1 MEEVMAR
8 GTEVLMRITAIAA
21 LLLCSAP
28 TFAGPTFESV
38 TFGKQSTHCGEENDS
53 RSIMHEGRSIIV
65 GFNRMKAGVSK
76 KARFPDRVRCDVTL
90 KLTAP
95 LEAPAVIEI
104 DVHGDS
110 RVTGGGTAAAIF
122 TMQGRKEEIN
132 FHPIDDAGVQ
142 RFAAKLPKG
151 VQQLDF
157 TIEATAHGEP
167 PDSTAI
173 IAIGALDIGFEQ
185 KWGF

>member
-1 MEEVMAR
+1 MVKSIYQIS
-8 GTEVLMRITAIAA
+8 LAA
-21 LLLCSAP
+21 LLHCSASA
-28 TFAGPTFESV
+28 FAGPMFESV
-38 TFGKQSTHCGEENDS
+38 TFGKQSTHCDEKNDS

-65 GFNRMKAGVSK
+65 GFNRMQAGVSK

-110 RVTGGGTAAAIF
+110 RVTGSGTTSATFNTQARTEQLRF
-122 TMQGRKEEIN
+122 QWK
-132 FHPIDDAGVQ
+132 DDAGVD
-142 RFAAKLPKG
+142 RMTIKLPKG
-151 VQQLDF
+151 AQQLDF
-157 TIEATAHGEP
+157 SIEASAHGEP

-173 IAIGALDIGFEQ
+173 ISIGSLDIGFEQ

>member
-1 MEEVMAR
+1 MVFSIPA
-8 GTEVLMRITAIAA
+8 
-21 LLLCSAP
+21 
-28 TFAGPTFESV
+28 FAGPTFESV
-38 TFGKQSTHCGEENDS
+38 TFGKLSTHCDAKDDS
-53 RSIMHEGRSIIV
+53 RSIKHEGRGVIV

-110 RVTGGGTAAAIF
+110 RVTGNGTAAATF
-122 TMQGRKEEIN
+122 STQGRTEQLRFQWK
-132 FHPIDDAGVQ
+132 DDAGVD
-142 RFAAKLPKG
+142 RMTVKLPKG
-151 VQQLDF
+151 AQQLDF

-173 IAIGALDIGFEQ
+173 IAIGSLDIGFEWR
-185 KWGF
+185 K